1 MSPPANF
8 SPAGQISDGT
18 LPSFPNPSQNLGC
31 TRGTVSAVLRL
42 YRQAD
47 TNKDGHVDLGEF
59 ARQFEIER
67 RNPFLPR
74 LVQLFDLSGDGQM
87 SVFEYVVCLSQFGA
101 RRGRGDHIYFAW
113 RLFDVD
119 DDGALTKDEFV
130 RVLKRRTK
138 TRRGKV
144 QHRRPRRPRVFKLWR
159 RRGIRQRHR
168 LHHTRH
174 GHRRRRDDRP
184 GGVYGRDEKVPAL
197 HVARV

>member
-1 MSPPANF
+1 M
-8 SPAGQISDGT
+8 
-18 LPSFPNPSQNLGC
+18 
-31 TRGTVSAVLRL
+31 SAVLRL

-87 SVFEYVVCLSQFGA
+87 SIFEYVVCLSQFGA

-130 RVLKRRTK
+130 RVLKSTYLSLI
-138 TRRGKV
+138 
-144 QHRRPRRPRVFKLWR
+144 H
-159 RRGIRQRHR
+159 I
-168 LHHTRH
+168 
-174 GHRRRRDDRP
+174 
-184 GGVYGRDEKVPAL
+184 
-197 HVARV
+197 

>member
-8 SPAGQISDGT
+8 SPAGLISDGT
-18 LPSFPNPSQNLGC
+18 LPSLPSQNLGC

-87 SVFEYVVCLSQFGA
+87 SIFEYVVCLSQFGA

-130 RVLKRRTK
+130 RVLKSTYMRGGEQ
-138 TRRGKV
+138 RRGGV
-144 QHRRPRRPRVFKLWR
+144 
-159 RRGIRQRHR
+159 R
-168 LHHTRH
+168 LF
-174 GHRRRRDDRP
+174 
-184 GGVYGRDEKVPAL
+184 
-197 HVARV
+197 

>member
-1 MSPPANF
+1 M
-8 SPAGQISDGT
+8 
-18 LPSFPNPSQNLGC
+18 LK
-31 TRGTVSAVLRL
+31 L

-47 TNKDGHVDLGEF
+47 TNRDGHVDLGEF
-59 ARQFEIER
+59 ARQFDIER

-130 RVLKRRTK
+130 RVLKSTYMRGGEQ
-138 TRRGKV
+138 RRG
-144 QHRRPRRPRVFKLWR
+144 
-159 RRGIRQRHR
+159 
-168 LHHTRH
+168 
-174 GHRRRRDDRP
+174 
-184 GGVYGRDEKVPAL
+184 GVSSFQLSYGQLV
-197 HVARV
+197 

>member
-1 MSPPANF
+1 M
-8 SPAGQISDGT
+8 
-18 LPSFPNPSQNLGC
+18 
-31 TRGTVSAVLRL
+31 SAVLRL

-87 SVFEYVVCLSQFGA
+87 SIFEYVVCLSQFGA

-130 RVLKRRTK
+130 RVLKSTYMRGGEQ
-138 TRRGKV
+138 RRGVEK
-144 QHRRPRRPRVFKLWR
+144 FN
-159 RRGIRQRHR
+159 
-168 LHHTRH
+168 T
-174 GHRRRRDDRP
+174 DDRVGRGFSNF
-184 GGVYGRDEKVPAL
+184 GGVGGFAKGIDSIIRDMDTDGDGTIGLAEFTGVMKKYQHFMSPAFDL
-197 HVARV
+197 WQKLEGEFLN